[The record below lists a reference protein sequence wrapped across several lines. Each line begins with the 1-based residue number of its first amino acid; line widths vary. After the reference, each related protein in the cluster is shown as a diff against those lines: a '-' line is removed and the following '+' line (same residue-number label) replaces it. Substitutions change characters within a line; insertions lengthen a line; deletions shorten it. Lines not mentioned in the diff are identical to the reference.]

1 MLSVQVT
8 ASKGTKRKKSYLDIW
23 ILRLQLPLLIIGV
36 NCKVFGQQ
44 FPVRKGEKE
53 YKRNFMK

>member
-8 ASKGTKRKKSYLDIW
+8 FSKGIKRKKSYLYIW
-23 ILRLQLPLLIIGV
+23 MFRLQLPLLIIGI
-36 NCKVFGQQ
+36 NCEIFGQQ
-44 FPVRKGEKE
+44 FSGRKGEKE